1 MTVGGGSLRLRSHSL
16 QPQDFFQELLG
27 SGAPPTRARAHRV
40 PEAPALH
47 FDDRHAAGRSS
58 FALLRTRSYCLSFF
72 SYNPRSI
79 HRYCSPLSSILLI
92 IPQSLL
98 SLGYQAP
105 SPCAESFPCGRSSVI
120 MGRSERQKG
129 KHGSSSYGVNSE
141 RRPESTTRVLASR
154 LSYPF
159 LSRSLSL
166 GISERICPA
175 APFSLSEMD
184 PSGKLPDRVYTKEE
198 ILAYVAHG
206 RAKCRRGGCS
216 RRKKVWIREFPF
228 SGAPGPLWPASTVC
242 RGALRF
248 QFA

>member
-1 MTVGGGSLRLRSHSL
+1 
-16 QPQDFFQELLG
+16 
-27 SGAPPTRARAHRV
+27 
-40 PEAPALH
+40 
-47 FDDRHAAGRSS
+47 
-58 FALLRTRSYCLSFF
+58 
-72 SYNPRSI
+72 
-79 HRYCSPLSSILLI
+79 
-92 IPQSLL
+92 LL

-175 APFSLSEMD
+175 GTVFPERDGSLGEAAGSRLHKGRNPCLCRAWQGEV
-184 PSGKLPDRVYTKEE
+184 PPGWVFKAKEG
-198 ILAYVAHG
+198 LD
-206 RAKCRRGGCS
+206 
-216 RRKKVWIREFPF
+216 
-228 SGAPGPLWPASTVC
+228 
-242 RGALRF
+242 
-248 QFA
+248 